1 MSPIQ
6 VEGDGRRDTTQ
17 LLLEARGGDEPARV
31 ALFERLYGAL
41 RELAGR
47 QLRRRSGGGAL
58 QTTEL
63 VHEAYL
69 KLCDASELTATDR
82 AHFLA
87 LSASVMRQVLVDH
100 FRAGV
105 AEKRGGGALRVELE
119 EGAIPVDDRGE
130 LVLAVD
136 DALARLAAQSE
147 RAGRVV
153 ELKFFGGLTEPEIAE
168 ALGVSVRTVSSEW
181 RKARAWLWLE
191 LGPG

>member
-1 MSPIQ
+1 MADD
-6 VEGDGRRDTTQ
+6 GGRRDTTQ
-17 LLLEARGGDEPARV
+17 LLRAAREGDEPARA
-31 ALFERLYGAL
+31 ALFEHLYAPL

-47 QLRRRSGGGAL
+47 QLRRASGGGAL

-69 KLCDASELTATDR
+69 KLCDAAQLSARDR

-87 LSASVMRQVLVDH
+87 LAARVMRQVLVDH
-100 FRAGV
+100 FRAGS
-105 AEKRGGGALRVELE
+105 AGKRGGDALRLELD
-119 EGAIPVDDRGE
+119 EGTIPIDDRGE

-136 DALARLAAQSE
+136 DALGRLSEQSE

-168 ALGVSVRTVSSEW
+168 ALEVSVRTVSAEW

-191 LGPG
+191 LAPG